1 MKNESTPAVIV
12 VSTILTS
19 LVLVFAIVLAAT
31 SCNKPSSIDPSQ
43 QVFEYTLEKGQ
54 NGITRLIIH
63 SDSTATIDYVFNDT
77 TYHLDSISAKEY
89 ETIASA
95 LYENPSN

>member
-1 MKNESTPAVIV
+1 MKNESTSAVIV
-12 VSTILTS
+12 VSTILTAS
-19 LVLVFAIVLAAT
+19 VLVFAAT

-77 TYHLDSISAKEY
+77 TYHLDNISAKEY